1 MDREKILQRW
11 KNKKKIPDIATKS
24 HILTCNGSYAKVS
37 IFHVVNSHP
46 FLNSQISFAFVPQP
60 QFSPTKK
67 KKLKRERIPAGG
79 ISACASVFRTFFR
92 GGKFSLLEK
101 IGFRIINVRFYNWV
115 FCNRRRRVSGFCEVF
130 LANGSKGSP
139 TDSKLYFV
147 WFN

>member
-1 MDREKILQRW
+1 MPNFGRKKGQMMDREKILQRW

-67 KKLKRERIPAGG
+67 KIKKGTHSCGGDKRVRECFPD
-79 ISACASVFRTFFR
+79 VFPRRKIFPLR
-92 GGKFSLLEK
+92 ENWFSDYKCK
-101 IGFRIINVRFYNWV
+101 I
-115 FCNRRRRVSGFCEVF
+115 
-130 LANGSKGSP
+130 L
-139 TDSKLYFV
+139 
-147 WFN
+147 